1 MAEDA
6 FGEGGTGYSQ
16 QEPNGA
22 VCGSEISQ
30 RLMAHMFGLEAPGVD
45 PLPYYYFVAGDS
57 SQAPPLTYP
66 SSAEFTNG
74 MQAMNS
80 VAMSGGGTGAVG
92 GNWSHNMADNY
103 GGINNTNYAMYDFG
117 EYGV

>member
-6 FGEGGTGYSQ
+6 FEESGTGYSP
-16 QEPNGA
+16 QEPNG
-22 VCGSEISQ
+22 GSEISQ
-30 RLMAHMFGLEAPGVD
+30 RLMAHMLGLEAPGVD

-57 SQAPPLTYP
+57 SQVQPVSYPP
-66 SSAEFTNG
+66 SAGFTNG

-80 VAMSGGGTGAVG
+80 VAMSGVGPGSVG
-92 GNWSHNMADNY
+92 GNWSHNMAADNY
-103 GGINNTNYAMYDFG
+103 GINNANYMYDFA